1 MNATE
6 PSHTELPG
14 ELATFRAVGA
24 VAFWLGAVGGVIL
37 WVTQPETIRNE
48 FVAVL
53 TTLACV
59 AMGSVM
65 MFMPWKRIGQQWL
78 VLAPLVGT
86 VVIAAGIANMDG
98 GREVYEGFY
107 LYAALSACY
116 FLPARQVRLV
126 LVVVAVAAALPLAED
141 ASADSVVRWAYV
153 ATGAAMLA
161 TVLQSARSRVREYA
175 AEVRALAQRDQL
187 TGVLNRRGLE
197 GRAGEEIARA
207 RRHGDTFALV
217 YLDLDGFKQ
226 VNDNLSHA
234 TGDRVLEQAAGEME
248 SVLRG
253 EDALARVGG
262 DEFVALLPAS
272 GPADGAAVASR
283 LVDAIEAVAAGLP
296 GAGHVSATTAWSS
309 YPDDG
314 DTLDALLNAADAV
327 LLERKRARPSAR

>member
-1 MNATE
+1 MIVSATDL
-6 PSHTELPG
+6 SHTELPG
-14 ELATFRAVGA
+14 ELATFRAVGV

-37 WVTQPETIRNE
+37 WTTQPETIRDE

-59 AMGSVM
+59 AMGSAMLLV
-65 MFMPWKRIGQQWL
+65 PLQRIGEQWL

-86 VVIAAGIANMDG
+86 LVIAAGIANMHG

-116 FLPARQVRLV
+116 FLPSRQVRVV
-126 LVVVAVAAALPLAED
+126 LVVVAAAAALPLLED
-141 ASADSVVRWAYV
+141 ASADSIVRWAYV

-161 TVLQSARSRVREYA
+161 TVLQSARTRVREYA
-175 AEVRALAQRDQL
+175 AEARALALRDQL

-197 GRAGEEIARA
+197 ARAGEEIARA
-207 RRHGDTFALV
+207 RRHGETFALI

-226 VNDNLSHA
+226 VNDDLSHA
-234 TGDRVLEQAAGEME
+234 TGDRVLQRAAGEME

-262 DEFVALLPAS
+262 DEFVVLLSAA
-272 GPADGAAVASR
+272 ADGSVVAGR
-283 LVDAIEAVAAGLP
+283 MVAAIEAAAAGVP
-296 GAGHVSATTAWSS
+296 GAAHVSATAAWSS
-309 YPDDG
+309 YPADG
-314 DTLDALLNAADAV
+314 ITLDALMNAADAV
-327 LLERKRARPSAR
+327 LLERKRARPSLR

>member
-37 WVTQPETIRNE
+37 WVTQPETIRDE

-65 MFMPWKRIGQQWL
+65 LLVPWKSIGQQWL

-86 VVIAAGIANMDG
+86 VVIAGGITNMDG

-116 FLPARQVRLV
+116 FLPRRQVRLV
-126 LVVVAVAAALPLAED
+126 LVVVAAAAALPLLED

-153 ATGAAMLA
+153 ASGAALLA
-161 TVLQSARSRVREYA
+161 TVLQSARARVREYA
-175 AEVRALAQRDQL
+175 SEVEALALRDQL
-187 TGVLNRRGLE
+187 TGVLNRRGL
-197 GRAGEEIARA
+197 R
-207 RRHGDTFALV
+207 
-217 YLDLDGFKQ
+217 
-226 VNDNLSHA
+226 
-234 TGDRVLEQAAGEME
+234 
-248 SVLRG
+248 
-253 EDALARVGG
+253 
-262 DEFVALLPAS
+262 
-272 GPADGAAVASR
+272 
-283 LVDAIEAVAAGLP
+283 
-296 GAGHVSATTAWSS
+296 GAGGRGT
-309 YPDDG
+309 
-314 DTLDALLNAADAV
+314 
-327 LLERKRARPSAR
+327 RARPPPRRHLRARVPGPRRLQAGQRQPQPRDG